1 MGERVESPLLRIERD
16 GAGLGYVDHVEV
28 LRRRHAELLGPLRA
42 EGRHDGG
49 PSCPVVD
56 PKRSRI
62 GW

>member
-1 MGERVESPLLRIERD
+1 MGECVESPLVRIKRH
-16 GAGLGYVDHVEV
+16 GGRLCYVDHVEV

-49 PSCPVVD
+49 PSCPIVD
-56 PKRSRI
+56 PKRPHI